1 MAKKAALEIYNNR
14 LNAISSN
21 FGIVLN
27 SRFISSI
34 QDKIFGK
41 TSRLRKSR
49 LTAIEKNVAE
59 NIFALNGEK
68 IIDQGQKE
76 LLDVVEQLVRLQ
88 VHEANTPVDKSK
100 FSVTKEPK
108 ILSREFNEMIARQK
122 GVEVDAEYSKIVA
135 KRMGAKI
142 GKYKFY
148 LPSSAEDFRLLTGY
162 AFSGKENKVPQT

>member
-1 MAKKAALEIYNNR
+1 MFLEVKMPKKAALEIYNNR
-14 LNAISSN
+14 LNAIASN

-49 LTAIEKNVAE
+49 LTAIEKDVAE

-76 LLDVVEQLVRLQ
+76 LLDVVEQLVKVQ
-88 VHEANTPVDKSK
+88 VHEATAPVER
-100 FSVTKEPK
+100 V
-108 ILSREFNEMIARQK
+108 
-122 GVEVDAEYSKIVA
+122 
-135 KRMGAKI
+135 
-142 GKYKFY
+142 
-148 LPSSAEDFRLLTGY
+148 
-162 AFSGKENKVPQT
+162 